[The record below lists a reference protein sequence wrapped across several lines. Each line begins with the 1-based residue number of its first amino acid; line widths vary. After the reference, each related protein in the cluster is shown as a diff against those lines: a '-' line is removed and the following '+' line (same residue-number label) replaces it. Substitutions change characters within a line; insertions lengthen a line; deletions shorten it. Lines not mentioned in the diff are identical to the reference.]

1 MPVTSQEHAE
11 ELVKAYNQVIK
22 QGIAAIETGWEQTT
36 AAAKQFA
43 AASQTEM
50 EEAGKTW
57 ESAISQAQSRNE
69 KLADVLKD
77 PATFPSSGAA
87 GFKPETKELVDQ
99 LIEGA
104 KSYSQS
110 WTAYLAGLEKRQ
122 VAFLKGLSETNSK
135 IIESSQ
141 DLAKTAAGYGEAVS
155 EWSNEVAKGV
165 STRNGS

>member
-1 MPVTSQEHAE
+1 MAVTTQEHAE
-11 ELVKAYNQVIK
+11 ELVKSYNQVIK

-43 AASQTEM
+43 SASQTAMDEV
-50 EEAGKTW
+50 GKTL
-57 ESAISQAQSRNE
+57 ESVINQARSRNE
-69 KLADVLKD
+69 KLADMLKD
-77 PATFPSSGAA
+77 PATFKSSGAA

-110 WTAYLAGLEKRQ
+110 WTGYLAGLEKRQ
-122 VAFLKGLSETNSK
+122 VAFLKGLSEANSK

-141 DLAKTAAGYGEAVS
+141 DLAKSAAVYSEAFLEVS
-155 EWSNEVAKGV
+155 REAAKGV
-165 STRNGS
+165 STKTGS

>member
-1 MPVTSQEHAE
+1 MTDQTQEHSGD
-11 ELVKAYNQVIK
+11 LSRAYDQMIK
-22 QGIAAIETGWEQTT
+22 HGIAAIETGWEQTT

-50 EEAGKTW
+50 EETGKTW
-57 ESAISQAQSRNE
+57 ESVINQAQSRNE
-69 KLADVLKD
+69 KLADVPKD

-87 GFKPETKELVDQ
+87 GFKPETKELIGQ

-110 WTAYLAGLEKRQ
+110 WTGYLAGLEKRQ

-141 DLAKTAAGYGEAVS
+141 DLAKTASAYGEAVL
-155 EWSNEVAKGV
+155 EWSNEGAKEV
-165 STRNGS
+165 SAKNGS

>member
-1 MPVTSQEHAE
+1 MADTKKENNE
-11 ELVKAYNQVIK
+11 ELVETYNQVIK

-36 AAAKQFA
+36 AAANRFA

-50 EEAGKTW
+50 EEAGKTL
-57 ESAISQAQSRNE
+57 EAATSQAQSRNE
-69 KLADVLKD
+69 KLADILKD
-77 PATFPSSGAA
+77 TAAFTSSGAA

-104 KSYSQS
+104 KSFSQS
-110 WTAYLAGLEKRQ
+110 WTGYLAGLEKRQ

-141 DLAKTAAGYGEAVS
+141 DLAKSAAVYGETVL
-155 EWSNEVAKGV
+155 EWSNKAAKGV
-165 STRNGS
+165 STKNES

>member
-1 MPVTSQEHAE
+1 MAGTIQEHAE
-11 ELVKAYNQVIK
+11 EIVKAYNQIVK
-22 QGIAAIETGWEQTT
+22 QGVAAIETGWGQTT
-36 AAAKQFA
+36 AAAKKFA

-57 ESAISQAQSRNE
+57 ESVVNDAQSRNE
-69 KLADVLKD
+69 KLADMLKE
-77 PATFPSSGAA
+77 PATFASSGEA

-110 WTAYLAGLEKRQ
+110 WTGYLAGLEKRQ
-122 VAFLKGLSETNSK
+122 VVFLKGLSETNSK

-141 DLAKTAAGYGEAVS
+141 DLAKSAAVYGEAVL

-165 STRNGS
+165 SQKTES